1 MADRFD
7 PAAIRRPTESNAMK
21 PPPFSYRD
29 PGTVEEVLQLLAEY
43 GEDARL
49 LAGGQSL
56 LPMLNFRLLQ
66 PAVIIDLNGVD
77 GLDHIQVS
85 DDGLGIGSMA
95 RQAAV
100 EAHPDVAQSW
110 PLLVDALRHVAHP
123 QIRNR
128 GTIGGSIAHNDPAA
142 ELPAIMIALGARMIV
157 QSAREQR
164 LVPAEAFFV
173 GHLETVMTPDELLT
187 GIEVPAVSAAGA
199 AAGWGFR
206 ELSRRHGDFSLAAVA
221 VQVTPGVDGGAPDA
235 RVVVTGV
242 ADKPLRVTG
251 AEELLREGGWSDARA
266 TAIRDATEEA
276 VEAAEPFEDHH
287 APGWYRRQV
296 AGVMAARAC
305 QDAVARDEI

>member
-1 MADRFD
+1 
-7 PAAIRRPTESNAMK
+7 MK

-56 LPMLNFRLLQ
+56 LPMLNFRLVQ
-66 PAVIIDLNGVD
+66 PAVIIDLNGVA
-77 GLDHIQVS
+77 GLDQIQVS
-85 DDGLGIGSMA
+85 GDGLGIGSMA

-100 EAHPDVAQSW
+100 EGHPDVVQGW
-110 PLLVDALRHVAHP
+110 PLLADALRHVAHP

-142 ELPAIMIALGARMIV
+142 ELPAIMMALGAGMIV
-157 QSAREQR
+157 RSAKGQR
-164 LVPAEAFFV
+164 VVPAEDFFA

-187 GIEVPAVSAAGA
+187 RIEVPAAGA
-199 AAGWGFR
+199 AAGWGFH
-206 ELSRRHGDFSLAAVA
+206 ELSRRHGDFALAAVA

-242 ADKPLRVTG
+242 ADKPFRVTR

-305 QDAVARDEI
+305 QDAVARGGI